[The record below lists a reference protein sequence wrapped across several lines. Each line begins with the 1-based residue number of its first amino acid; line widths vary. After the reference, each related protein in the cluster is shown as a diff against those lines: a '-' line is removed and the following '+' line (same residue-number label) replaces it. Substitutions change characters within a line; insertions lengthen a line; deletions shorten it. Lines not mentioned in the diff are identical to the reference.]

1 MKYDHVVKYGG
12 EYYNAGEEVPIGYT
26 LPQNQTKDEKTEL
39 PFSDEEIELEENP
52 HIYTYE
58 ELEQMTA
65 KQMRRIA
72 DDKGFRLMKATKDD
86 LINEFLS
93 KQ

>member
-1 MKYDHVVKYGG
+1 MTYDHVVKYNGR
-12 EYYNAGEEVPIGYT
+12 YYASGEEVPIGESSSDNHT
-26 LPQNQTKDEKTEL
+26 QDVEL
-39 PFSDEEIELEENP
+39 PFSDEDITLENSP

-65 KQMRRIA
+65 KEMRKIA
-72 DDKGFRLMKATKDD
+72 EDKGFKLSKVSKDD
-86 LINEFLS
+86 IINEFLS

>member
-1 MKYDHVVKYGG
+1 MKYDYVVKYNGV
-12 EYYNAGEEVPIGYT
+12 YYDAGEDIPIGVKSQMRDT
-26 LPQNQTKDEKTEL
+26 EDNMEL
-39 PFSDEEIELEENP
+39 PFSDKEIQMESEP
-52 HIYTYE
+52 HVYTYE

-72 DDKGFRLMKATKDD
+72 EDKGFRLMKATKDD